1 MKSSQTSF
9 VGSLLAV
16 FLWPGD
22 FVRRKLGIELEED
35 GGIVRSFVNMIVWG
49 GVILYLGLKFG
60 Y

>member
-1 MKSSQTSF
+1 MKSSQTSV